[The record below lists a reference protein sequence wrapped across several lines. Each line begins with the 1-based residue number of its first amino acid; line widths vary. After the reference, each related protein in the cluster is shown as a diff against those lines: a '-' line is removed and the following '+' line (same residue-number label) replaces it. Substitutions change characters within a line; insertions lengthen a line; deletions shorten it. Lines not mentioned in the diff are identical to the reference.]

1 MGTFSYEPYIMGMK
15 QITNNQKNR
24 VKKMKKNL
32 ETILEKAPCADL
44 QCEDVRYDSVTNY
57 LSDTSEIL
65 SWYTEDGHSWNI
77 KDARESFK
85 FVKMT
90 SSHKPTIKWQKY
102 DLDKLEKD
110 YKELKKHIAYVRRN
124 A

>member
-1 MGTFSYEPYIMGMK
+1 MGTFSYELYIMGMK
-15 QITNNQKNR
+15 IKKQKGTQ
-24 VKKMKKNL
+24 VDKNL
-32 ETILEKAPCADL
+32 ETILDKAPCADL
-44 QCEDVRYDSVTNY
+44 QCEDVRHDSVTNY

-85 FVKMT
+85 FVKMA

-124 A
+124 V

>member
-1 MGTFSYEPYIMGMK
+1 MKVNKQKGT
-15 QITNNQKNR
+15 
-24 VKKMKKNL
+24 KMKKNL
-32 ETILEKAPCADL
+32 KTILDKAPFAYL

-90 SSHKPTIKWQKY
+90 SSHKPTIRLQKHG
-102 DLDKLEKD
+102 LDVLEKD
-110 YKELKKHIAYVRRN
+110 YKELKKHIAYVRRS

>member
-15 QITNNQKNR
+15 QITNNQKNG

-32 ETILEKAPCADL
+32 ETILEKAPYVDL
-44 QCEDVRYDSVTNY
+44 QFEDVRYDSINNY
-57 LSDTSEIL
+57 LSDASEIL
-65 SWYTEDGHSWNI
+65 SWYTEDGHDWNI
-77 KDARESFK
+77 KHVEDMYGKQTA
-85 FVKMT
+85 
-90 SSHKPTIKWQKY
+90 
-102 DLDKLEKD
+102 LEYAKE

>member
-1 MGTFSYEPYIMGMK
+1 
-15 QITNNQKNR
+15 
-24 VKKMKKNL
+24 
-32 ETILEKAPCADL
+32 
-44 QCEDVRYDSVTNY
+44 
-57 LSDTSEIL
+57 
-65 SWYTEDGHSWNI
+65 
-77 KDARESFK
+77 
-85 FVKMT
+85 MT

>member
-1 MGTFSYEPYIMGMK
+1 MGTFSYELYIMGMK
-15 QITNNQKNR
+15 IKKQKGTQ
-24 VKKMKKNL
+24 VDKNL
-32 ETILEKAPCADL
+32 ETILDKAPCADL

-77 KDARESFK
+77 KAARESFK

-90 SSHKPTIKWQKY
+90 SSHKPTIRLQI
-102 DLDKLEKD
+102 LGLGVLEKD
-110 YKELKKHIAYVRRN
+110 YKVLKKHIAYVRRN
-124 A
+124 V